1 MVKELERAGLPTCHV
16 CSIVPISKTV
26 GANRIV
32 PSVAIPHPLGDP
44 ERRPDEELALR
55 EALLERAIEAIE
67 TSIDAQTVFEG
78 GRTSTSFG
86 INERM
91 RALNGRSWG

>member
-1 MVKELERAGLPTCHV
+1 M

-44 ERRPDEELALR
+44 TKSPDEERALR
-55 EALLERAIEAIE
+55 RQLLEKALTALE
-67 TSIDAQTVFEG
+67 TEIADQTVF
-78 GRTSTSFG
+78 
-86 INERM
+86 
-91 RALNGRSWG
+91 A

>member
-1 MVKELERAGLPTCHV
+1 LPTAHI

-44 ERRPDEELALR
+44 EKSPDEEKAIRRRLVEKALT
-55 EALLERAIEAIE
+55 ALE
-67 TSIDAQTVFEG
+67 TKIAEQRVFD
-78 GRTSTSFG
+78 
-86 INERM
+86 
-91 RALNGRSWG
+91 